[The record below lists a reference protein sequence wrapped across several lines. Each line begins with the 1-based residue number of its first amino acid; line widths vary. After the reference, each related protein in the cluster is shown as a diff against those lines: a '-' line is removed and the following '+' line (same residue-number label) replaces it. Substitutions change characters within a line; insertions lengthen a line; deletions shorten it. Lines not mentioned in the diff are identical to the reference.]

1 MNIFRNFPRLICLL
15 LFFSFG
21 KETRPTQDEIVKR
34 VNKATQSL
42 WTQTGATL
50 EHVVLW
56 WCSTPL
62 ACQPVAAS
70 RHLRD
75 WLLNMQYDGVLYFQ
89 QC

>member
-1 MNIFRNFPRLICLL
+1 M
-15 LFFSFG
+15 
-21 KETRPTQDEIVKR
+21 
-34 VNKATQSL
+34 NKATQSL

-62 ACQPVAAS
+62 ACQPVAAA

-75 WLLNMQYDGVLYFQ
+75 WLLNMQYDGTNIRDGKFIKNLQFH
-89 QC
+89 

>member
-1 MNIFRNFPRLICLL
+1 MK
-15 LFFSFG
+15 FFDVSC
-21 KETRPTQDEIVKR
+21 KETQPTQEEIVKK

-56 WCSTPL
+56 WCNTPL
-62 ACQPVAAS
+62 ACQPVAAA

-75 WLLNMQYDGVLYFQ
+75 WLLNMQYDGRISLV
-89 QC
+89 

>member
-1 MNIFRNFPRLICLL
+1 M
-15 LFFSFG
+15 FFIK
-21 KETRPTQDEIVKR
+21 KETQPTQEAIVKH

-56 WCSTPL
+56 WCNTPL
-62 ACQPVAAS
+62 GCQPVAAA

-75 WLLNMQYDGVLYFQ
+75 WLINMQYDGKKFSFTKNGSTLVPAILTF
-89 QC
+89 

>member
-1 MNIFRNFPRLICLL
+1 M
-15 LFFSFG
+15 G
-21 KETRPTQDEIVKR
+21 R

-62 ACQPVAAS
+62 ACQPVAAA

-75 WLLNMQYDGVLYFQ
+75 WLLNIQYDGKDFRF
-89 QC
+89 